1 MRPRGEIR
9 AALSAAALT
18 LCPVPEAMGT
28 TDAEV
33 GVTYLDLAATAKV
46 GFEVA
51 RTTTKDMVKAG
62 ELVPVGFRQVSG
74 IKRPLRTY
82 VAAAGNTAA
91 NDAHP
96 SGPVFGLWA
105 GAN

>member
-9 AALSAAALT
+9 AALSAAALS
-18 LCPVPEAMGT
+18 LAPVA
-28 TDAEV
+28 DAQ

-46 GFEVA
+46 GFEAA
-51 RTTTKDMVKAG
+51 RNTTKDMVKAG
-62 ELVPVGFRQVSG
+62 ELVPVGFRQVPG

-82 VAAAGNTAA
+82 VAAAGSTAA
-91 NDAHP
+91 NDDHQ
-96 SGPVFGLWA
+96 SGPAFGLWA

>member
-9 AALSAAALT
+9 AALSAAALAMA
-18 LCPVPEAMGT
+18 PVAEAKT
-28 TDAEV
+28 ALA
-33 GVTYLDLAATAKV
+33 GVTYLELAATAKV
-46 GFEVA
+46 GFEAA

-62 ELVPVGFRQVSG
+62 ELVPVGFRQVPG

-82 VAAAGNTAA
+82 LPAAATAAA
-91 NDAHP
+91 NDEQQ
-96 SGPVFGLWA
+96 SGPAFGLWA